1 MTIYNHHPAHEIKSH
16 SYIPDLILDHQY
28 IHMKKKIP
36 HQCPEK
42 DNGNKEY
49 KYKISHKDIDKLI
62 TQLAFRLA
70 EGSGKAVYFVGVS
83 DGGKAVGIDPT
94 TLSKT
99 LHKLIKISSQINN
112 TKIDKIR
119 IYEGTSGFVATI
131 RLSNPNFKNIP
142 FF

>member
-1 MTIYNHHPAHEIKSH
+1 MEISHPYYHKHYHETKTLSH
-16 SYIPDLILDHQY
+16 IPYPY

-70 EGSGKAVYFVGVS
+70 EGAGKAVYFVGVS
-83 DGGKAVGIDPT
+83 DGGKAVGIDPDTLHT
-94 TLSKT
+94 TLN
-99 LHKLIKISSQINN
+99 KLMKISSQINN